1 MDVVSQTRRVKVI
14 KDNAIVCEKTR
25 LNSYMLLA
33 EKEVCDTLK
42 LSLMIITQEEKKE
55 FSTWSYVVIG
65 DPHKNDSHV
74 TRITDNITS
83 FLASID

>member
-1 MDVVSQTRRVKVI
+1 MIQKCRDRVYTVCVYLWMNEMDVVSQTRRVKVI

-42 LSLMIITQEEKKE
+42 LSLMIITQEEKKR
-55 FSTWSYVVIG
+55 V
-65 DPHKNDSHV
+65 
-74 TRITDNITS
+74 
-83 FLASID
+83 